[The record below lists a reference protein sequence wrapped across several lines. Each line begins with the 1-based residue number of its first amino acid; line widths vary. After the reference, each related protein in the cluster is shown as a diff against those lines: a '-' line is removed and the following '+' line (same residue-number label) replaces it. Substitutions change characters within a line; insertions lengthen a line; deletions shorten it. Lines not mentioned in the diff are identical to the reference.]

1 MGRRRSVFK
10 LALYISLPL
19 GLIKAEIVDRIAIIV
34 DGAVIKQSDVL
45 NEIRVTDF
53 INGAKLDL
61 GLAAQKEAASR
72 LIDQKVIRKAM
83 EAGLYRAPSL
93 SEAGQLLQQV
103 RQRFTSDAAYQREL
117 TAKGIT
123 EDELKEHLLWQLAV
137 LRFIGLRFQ
146 GRDAD
151 AVNQQFFAWL
161 DESRK
166 AARIEFKV
174 ESLQGE
180 SK

>member
-1 MGRRRSVFK
+1 MRRKKSVFT
-10 LALYISLPL
+10 LALWFSLPIGML
-19 GLIKAEIVDRIAIIV
+19 TAEIVDRVAVVV
-34 DGAVIKQSDVL
+34 DGNVIKQSDIL
-45 NEIRVTDF
+45 SEIRVTNF
-53 INGAKLDL
+53 LNSAKLDL
-61 GLAAQKEAASR
+61 SLAAQKEAASR

-83 EAGLYRAPSL
+83 EAGLYRPPASA
-93 SEAGQLLQQV
+93 ETDQLLQQV
-103 RQRFTSDAAYQREL
+103 RQKFANDAAYQREL
-117 TAKGIT
+117 AARGIT
-123 EDELKEHLLWQLAV
+123 EDVLKEHLLWQLAV

-146 GRDAD
+146 GADAD

-166 AARIEFKV
+166 TARIDFKV

>member
-1 MGRRRSVFK
+1 MRIAHCVLK
-10 LALYISLPL
+10 LALGG
-19 GLIKAEIVDRIAIIV
+19 GLCMGIATPEIVDRVAIVV
-34 DGAVIKQSDVL
+34 DRAVIKQSDIL

-61 GLAAQKEAASR
+61 SPAAQKEAASR

-83 EAGLYRAPSL
+83 EAGLYQAPAS
-93 SEAGQLLQQV
+93 SETDQLLQQV
-103 RQRFTSDAAYQREL
+103 RQRFATRAAYQREL
-117 TAKGIT
+117 AAKGIT
-123 EDELKEHLLWQLAV
+123 EDLLKEHLLWQLAV

-146 GRDAD
+146 GSDPD
-151 AVNQQFFAWL
+151 SVNQQFFAWL

-166 AARIEFKV
+166 AARIDFKV
-174 ESLQGE
+174 EGLQGE